1 MATIRLTVC
10 GEEEYIVSSVHTF
23 RYVDMDGEFIVTPC
37 QSFEVVPPT
46 NPVLKPTSCVPKVI
60 RAPPAMIS
68 LKDAQAVVEDGGR
81 TGWGQL
87 IDVPYKSD
95 KFGLGFSSD
104 KSQINVVEDAD
115 SDCDL
120 DSWIFPTI
128 GDGLNNWK
136 AEDTIPISFSQ
147 E

>member
-1 MATIRLTVC
+1 M
-10 GEEEYIVSSVHTF
+10 GEEEYIVSSVQAF
-23 RYVDMDGEFIVTPC
+23 RYVEMDGEFFETPSH
-37 QSFEVVPPT
+37 SFEVVPPT
-46 NPVLKPTSCVPKVI
+46 SLVLKPTSRVPKVI
-60 RAPPAMIS
+60 RAPPVMIS

-95 KFGLGFSSD
+95 RFGLGFNSKKTVKD
-104 KSQINVVEDAD
+104 QINAVEDAD

-120 DSWIFPTI
+120 DSWIYPTI

>member
-1 MATIRLTVC
+1 
-10 GEEEYIVSSVHTF
+10 
-23 RYVDMDGEFIVTPC
+23 MDGEFFETPT
-37 QSFEVVPPT
+37 QSFEVVSPPD
-46 NPVLKPTSCVPKVI
+46 PVLKPTPCVPKVI
-60 RAPPAMIS
+60 RAPPVMIS
-68 LKDAQAVVEDGGR
+68 LKDAQAVVEGGGC

-87 IDVPYKSD
+87 IHVPYKSD
-95 KFGLGFSSD
+95 KAGLGFNSEKTVKD
-104 KSQINVVEDAD
+104 QINVVEDAD

-120 DSWIFPTI
+120 DSWIYPTI

>member
-1 MATIRLTVC
+1 MC

-23 RYVDMDGEFIVTPC
+23 RYVEMDGEFFETPT
-37 QSFEVVPPT
+37 QSFEVVSPPD
-46 NPVLKPTSCVPKVI
+46 PVLKPTSCVPKVI

-68 LKDAQAVVEDGGR
+68 LKDAQAVVENGGR

-87 IDVPYKSD
+87 INVPYKS
-95 KFGLGFSSD
+95 GLGFNSERMVKD
-104 KSQINVVEDAD
+104 QINVVEDAD

>member
-1 MATIRLTVC
+1 VY

-23 RYVDMDGEFIVTPC
+23 RYVEMDGEFFETPT
-37 QSFEVVPPT
+37 QSFEVVSPPD
-46 NPVLKPTSCVPKVI
+46 PVLKPTPCMPKVG

-95 KFGLGFSSD
+95 KFGLGFSSEKVA